1 MSISQINPTSLPP
14 AGDADPTIQIP
25 PRRQLEGLAA
35 MLPGDRRDR
44 SRARRFLAYAESN
57 SVPLDLLFGVI
68 DRRGRITLAS
78 LAVPSSGR
86 TAMLFH
92 TCPRSAAEV
101 ASIGRLIDHVC
112 HETARRNVAIAQVLV
127 ERGAQLERSALESGG
142 FHQLSDLSYLE
153 RPFQGQPLPEIVVPN
168 WPGDH
173 SLEPYSDGKR
183 ADWIAALDASYVDT
197 LDCPGLLGLRETADI
212 LDGHLGTGQ
221 FDPSLWQLL
230 RIDGTPVGVIMFNPA
245 STGDTIELVY
255 TGLAPQ
261 ARGHGIG
268 RFLLREGLRLLHGRE
283 ERSITLAVDEANRP
297 ALRLYE
303 SFGFRRVLRRLAMI
317 RPLDQS
323 NVDETN

>member
-1 MSISQINPTSLPP
+1 MSISQINPASLPP
-14 AGDADPTIQIP
+14 PGDADSIIQIP

-44 SRARRFLAYAESN
+44 SRARRFVAYAQAN
-57 SVPLDLLFGVI
+57 AVPLDLLFGVV

-92 TCPRSAAEV
+92 TCPRSSDEV
-101 ASIGRLIDHVC
+101 APIGRLINHVC
-112 HETARRNVAIAQVLV
+112 HETSRRNVAIAQVLV

-142 FHQLSDLSYLE
+142 FHKLADLSYLE
-153 RPFQGQPLPEIVVPN
+153 RPCSGQPLQDIATPN
-168 WPGDH
+168 WPGEH
-173 SLEPYSDGKR
+173 TFEPYSDAHR
-183 ADWIAALDASYVDT
+183 EDWITALDASYVDT
-197 LDCPGLLGLRETADI
+197 LDCSGLLGLRQTADI
-212 LDGHLGTGQ
+212 LDGHLGTGR

-230 RIDGTPVGVIMFNPA
+230 RIDGRPVGVIMFNPA

-255 TGLAPQ
+255 TGLAAE
-261 ARGHGIG
+261 ARGQGIG
-268 RFLLREGLRLLHGRE
+268 RLLLHMGLQLLRGRD
-283 ERSITLAVDEANRP
+283 ERSITLAVDEANQP

-317 RPLDQS
+317 RPLDQRDGVER
-323 NVDETN
+323 N